1 MHALWLRNRLL
12 DFLTTATAAHPQGG
26 VAGFCAALRDEAE
39 KDRTDSIQKL
49 QARQTT
55 KLITLFSHELICPM
69 FCQLATAM
77 VEAKHNALETIRRQ
91 LLEEEACPL

>member
-1 MHALWLRNRLL
+1 
-12 DFLTTATAAHPQGG
+12 
-26 VAGFCAALRDEAE
+26 
-39 KDRTDSIQKL
+39 
-49 QARQTT
+49 
-55 KLITLFSHELICPM
+55 M